1 MTDGRKHATN
11 EAQRCAQGS
20 MRESRA
26 TSEAETRAA
35 GARTAGRATQREHM
49 RQERAAS
56 KTRSE
61 GNYTE
66 SERKRDRQEQHQS
79 PPRPS
84 MNAPFGVSRETFVL
98 ISHVIATSVSRET
111 SRKAQRHWK
120 ASLFP
125 TPHRRE
131 RGAAGPTKSKSA
143 TKRHGTG
150 GRECPSIRRIE
161 KTEERGGEGEGGER
175 RTGCEDARKT
185 LTAIGNARKLAPRA
199 RR

>member
-1 MTDGRKHATN
+1 MTDGRKRAIDET
-11 EAQRCAQGS
+11 QRRAQGS
-20 MRESRA
+20 MQESRA
-26 TSEAETRAA
+26 TSEAETHAA
-35 GARTAGRATQREHM
+35 EAHTAGRATQREHM

-66 SERKRDRQEQHQS
+66 SGRKRDRQEQHQS

-111 SRKAQRHWK
+111 LGKRKGTGKPPFSPPLIAENAEQQGRRSRKAPRNDTGRAVANAR
-120 ASLFP
+120 ASAGS
-125 TPHRRE
+125 RKRK
-131 RGAAGPTKSKSA
+131 RG
-143 TKRHGTG
+143 
-150 GRECPSIRRIE
+150 
-161 KTEERGGEGEGGER
+161 GGEGEGGER
-175 RTGCEDARKT
+175 RIGCEDARKT